1 MYKSLPL
8 GTSVVSK
15 SNAPD
20 IKRDKVSTGLRPS
33 LFSMSGMN
41 KACGNPNNKVKLI
54 MEFHKWYALHK
65 MYARSNVHLNT
76 AMKLRLQTVT
86 K

>member
-1 MYKSLPL
+1 MVTQLLSEDFRSENLMYISLPL

-41 KACGNPNNKVKLI
+41 KACGNPNNKVQLI
-54 MEFHKWYALHK
+54 MEFHKVNVLHK
-65 MYARSNVHLNT
+65 M
-76 AMKLRLQTVT
+76 
-86 K
+86 

>member
-1 MYKSLPL
+1 MYIFLPL

-54 MEFHKWYALHK
+54 MEFHKRYVLHK
-65 MYARSNVHLNT
+65 MYGRSNVDLNNYFG
-76 AMKLRLQTVT
+76 LYVCL
-86 K
+86 